1 MKERIC
7 ALVIPFALIVGLISF
22 SPIPTLAAFPEKPV
36 TLIVGFPPGGTTDFT
51 SRTIAEAAKK
61 YFPKPIAVVNRPGAG
76 GGLGMAEVLQ
86 AKPDGYT
93 IGLLASDTMTMVP
106 HWSKVPYGSAD
117 EYTPII
123 NLVSTPVVIAV
134 KSDAPWKTIQEL
146 ITYAKANPGKVRAA
160 GSGMGNAHHLACEQ
174 LKAAGI
180 DLHWVPFAGA
190 AETTP
195 ALLGGHV
202 ESVISYYSNIAG
214 QVQAKKIRI
223 LAVWGEKRHPLFP
236 EAPTFREVGY
246 DVVMMT
252 YFTIGGP
259 KGLPAEILS
268 SLHDALKKSMETPLF
283 IKAMESRG
291 FVVTYEGPQDL
302 KNHVLRDYES
312 IGKLSQTLK
321 KDKK

>member
-7 ALVIPFALIVGLISF
+7 ALVVSSALIAGLISF
-22 SPIPTLAAFPEKPV
+22 SPIPTLAAYPEKPV

-51 SRTIAEAAKK
+51 SRTLAEAAKK
-61 YFPKPIAVVNRPGAG
+61 YFPQPIAIVNRPGAG
-76 GGLGMAEVLQ
+76 GGVGMAEVLQ

-106 HWSKVPYGSAD
+106 HWTKVPYGSAED
-117 EYTPII
+117 YTPII

-160 GSGMGNAHHLACEQ
+160 GSGMGNAHHLACER
-174 LKAAGI
+174 LRAAGI

-223 LAVWGEKRHPLFP
+223 LAVCGEKRDPLF
-236 EAPTFREVGY
+236 ADVPTFREVGY

-259 KGLPAEILS
+259 KGLPSEILS
-268 SLHDALKKSMETPLF
+268 SLHDAFKKSIETPLF
-283 IKAMESRG
+283 IKAMEGRG

-302 KNHVLRDYES
+302 KKRALRDYES
-312 IGKLSQTLK
+312 IGKLTESLK
-321 KDKK
+321 KAKK